1 MPHWAIQEMDY
12 FERQELGD
20 EESRVEKKIQ
30 KKIPSSKQ
38 AVDPGNKR
46 KQHSVQNLVS
56 NEGNKRPR
64 VLTANTNTSTD
75 LKLQRRQQ
83 LNHATIIQPTIR
95 RAATCTSKSVETAV
109 ELPLNGSAFSVS
121 KDEEK
126 GKQVLYLCQSCP
138 RIHDNLALRLAL
150 DGEKA
155 FVATASSL
163 LRKMLSTRES

>member
-1 MPHWAIQEMDY
+1 MLQFAEELALDPHNLDDSKCPAGWLPNRRVGIDSKFKTCVRVLDKKLETVPHWAIQEMDY

-83 LNHATIIQPTIR
+83 LNHATIIQPTIP
-95 RAATCTSKSVETAV
+95 SS
-109 ELPLNGSAFSVS
+109 G
-121 KDEEK
+121 D
-126 GKQVLYLCQSCP
+126 VLQS
-138 RIHDNLALRLAL
+138 RWKRQ
-150 DGEKA
+150 
-155 FVATASSL
+155 
-163 LRKMLSTRES
+163 